1 MSYTVVVYEGFLI
14 GSVVYLHVAGW
25 YHFIICGIWTRFIFW
40 LLLCYKL
47 ICFFHTSI
55 YWRLS

>member
-47 ICFFHTSI
+47 
-55 YWRLS
+55 